1 MPERHNPSLAIRE
14 KGKRVGV
21 AVEGRLTVDDPDL
34 AVKAAADGLSALYVG
49 LPYVAGEIKTGRP
62 VLLLEDWRPRPT
74 EIFLYYPS
82 RRQVPAP
89 LQAFIQFLRENL
101 RVR

>member
-1 MPERHNPSLAIRE
+1 LAIRE

-74 EIFLYYPS
+74 GILLYWRCAKIRSLSP
-82 RRQVPAP
+82 
-89 LQAFIQFLRENL
+89 FGG
-101 RVR
+101 RVGIGPPPGYIR